1 MLDAPAGIDGPS
13 MDIDNACPWL
23 LDDDDELM
31 DGPSIDID
39 NACPWLLDNDDD
51 GDDDD
56 DDDEL
61 PLGGDGVP
69 PAKRVLN
76 CPPLLL

>member
-1 MLDAPAGIDGPS
+1 

-23 LDDDDELM
+23 LDD
-31 DGPSIDID
+31 
-39 NACPWLLDNDDD
+39 
-51 GDDDD
+51 DDDD

-69 PAKRVLN
+69 PAK
-76 CPPLLL
+76 

>member
-1 MLDAPAGIDGPS
+1 

-23 LDDDDELM
+23 LDD
-31 DGPSIDID
+31 
-39 NACPWLLDNDDD
+39 
-51 GDDDD
+51 DDDD

-69 PAKRVLN
+69 PAKLVLN